1 MYPSWL
7 DPVTRLRLSEEHAA
21 ELRHDWIVANRR
33 GLERTSQVDAG
44 CGDADGGMLA
54 RLTRLVAA
62 LVARRRLASDDPC
75 R

>member
-21 ELRHDWIVANRR
+21 ELRHDWMIANGP
-33 GLERTSQVDAG
+33 GLERASQVDAG
-44 CGDADGGMLA
+44 CRDADDGMVA
-54 RLTRLVAA
+54 RLTRLIGAPVT
-62 LVARRRLASDDPC
+62 RRRLASDDPC

>member
-7 DPVTRLRLSEEHAA
+7 DPVTQLRLSQEHAA
-21 ELRHDWIVANRR
+21 ELRHDWMIANRL
-33 GLERTSQVDAG
+33 GPERTSQVDAG

-54 RLTRLVAA
+54 RLIRLVAA
-62 LVARRRLASDDPC
+62 LAARRRLASDDPC